1 MKHAHT
7 PGPWHVKE
15 QYRSETT
22 MQPPYWDVCTRR
34 EDGRDTIYET
44 VAENCGPEDARL
56 IAAAPELLAA
66 LERISTA
73 YDETLRHP
81 IATELLRAIYQSR
94 AAIAKA
100 KWGAE
105 GGAE

>member
-1 MKHAHT
+1 MSPAHT

-22 MQPPYWDVCTRR
+22 MQPAYWDVCTRR
-34 EDGRDTIYET
+34 EDGLDTIYET

-56 IAAAPELLAA
+56 IAAAPELLEA
-66 LERISTA
+66 LQAIADGDNQPGRILQQWA
-73 YDETLRHP
+73 
-81 IATELLRAIYQSR
+81 R

-100 KWGAE
+100 T
-105 GGAE
+105 GGNAS